1 MKTNQNLFNFVDMLK
16 VSNDEIN
23 HIAAQDWTLDELTA
37 FADFIRGLGKW
48 WGISKMEELYRDFCR
63 KANNYSNTCAM
74 VSVEELYD
82 KETDWIDDLFL
93 EAKIA
98 AEDMAAELVLYSGIQ
113 FFSEVHR

>member
-1 MKTNQNLFNFVDMLK
+1 MKTTPNLFNFVDMLK

-23 HIAAQDWTLDELTA
+23 HIAAQDWTFDELRD
-37 FADFIRGLGKW
+37 FAGFIRGLGKW
-48 WGISKMEELYRDFCR
+48 WGIPKMEELYRNFCN

-74 VSVEELYD
+74 ISVEELYD
-82 KETDWIDDLFL
+82 KEADWIDDLFL

-98 AEDMAAELVLYSGIQ
+98 AEDMAAELVLYSGVR